1 MKHSHSE
8 IWMHLVLSTKNQIPI
23 FGNPEAKCIG
33 EAIEEFASE
42 HSNNAVSFA
51 VLPEHIHILLK
62 LPEDMSLNGLV
73 SHLQTFIQSKMRKNE
88 LVNSNFQWEK
98 DYHAHSVSIN
108 RLTTERSVIQRQN
121 LKHKEMSFKE
131 ELKFL
136 GL

>member
-1 MKHSHSE
+1 
-8 IWMHLVLSTKNQIPI
+8 MHLVLSTKNQTPV
-23 FGNPEAKCIG
+23 FGNHEAKCIG